1 MSRNIA
7 LVPAA
12 GVGQRFGAPCPKQYV
27 DLAGQTVLQHT
38 INRLLS
44 IPEIDLLLIVVSPE
58 DAYIDDVYPLAKT
71 PERVHILRC
80 GGASRALTVKNGI
93 TAARNQ
99 FAVQDDE
106 WILVH
111 DAARCCVKPESVQSL
126 IVAVQDDAVGGLLA
140 LPVSDT
146 LKRANAQ
153 GRVSQT
159 VDRAKMWQ
167 AQTPQMFRCGM
178 LYRALEAADLTQVT
192 DEASAVEGQGFAPL
206 LVTGNVQ
213 NLKITTPQDLAL
225 ARFFLFEEQAI

>member
-1 MSRNIA
+1 MSRYIV

-38 INRLLS
+38 VNRLLS
-44 IPEIDLLLIVVSPE
+44 IPEIDLLLIMVSPE
-58 DAYIDDVYPLAKT
+58 DAYIDNVYPLAKL

-80 GGASRALTVKNGI
+80 GGVSRALTVKNGI
-93 TAARNQ
+93 AAARNQ
-99 FAVQDDE
+99 FAVQDDD

-126 IVAVQDDAVGGLLA
+126 ISAVRDDVVGGLLA

-146 LKRANAQ
+146 LKRANEQ

-159 VDRAKMWQ
+159 VERAGMWQ

-178 LYRALEAADLTQVT
+178 LYQALEAADLTRVT

-206 LVTGNVQ
+206 LITGNVQ

>member
-99 FAVQDDE
+99 FAVQDDD

-126 IVAVQDDAVGGLLA
+126 ITAVRDDAVGGLLA

-146 LKRANAQ
+146 LKRANEQ
-153 GRVSQT
+153 GRVNQT
-159 VDRAKMWQ
+159 VDRAGMWQ

-178 LYRALEAADLTQVT
+178 LYQALEAADLTRVT

-206 LVTGNVQ
+206 LITGNVQ

>member
-126 IVAVQDDAVGGLLA
+126 IVAVRDDAVGGLLA

-178 LYRALEAADLTQVT
+178 LYGALEAADLTQVT

>member
-99 FAVQDDE
+99 FAVQDDD

-126 IVAVQDDAVGGLLA
+126 ISAVRDDAVGGLLA

-146 LKRANAQ
+146 LKRANEQ

-159 VDRAKMWQ
+159 VERAGMWQ

-178 LYRALEAADLTQVT
+178 LYQALEAADLTRVT

-206 LVTGNVQ
+206 LITGNVQ